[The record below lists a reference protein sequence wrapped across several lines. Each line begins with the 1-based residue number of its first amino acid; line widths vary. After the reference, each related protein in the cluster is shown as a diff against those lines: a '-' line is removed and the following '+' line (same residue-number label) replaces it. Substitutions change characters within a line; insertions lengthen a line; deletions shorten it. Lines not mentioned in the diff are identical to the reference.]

1 MTKITDQ
8 QINGF
13 LAKAI
18 PRFQGIKRSEK
29 YDYVNDG
36 LFCFDI
42 LVENSIK
49 LELVGN
55 VWRAEKPT
63 KVFFSYVE
71 HDISPN
77 RAILLCYI
85 KIKGLIYE

>member
-1 MTKITDQ
+1 MHRFSNQ
-8 QINGF
+8 QINSF
-13 LAKAI
+13 LSKAI
-18 PRFQGIKRSEK
+18 PKFQGIKRSEK

-36 LFCFDI
+36 LLCFDI

-49 LELVGN
+49 IGLVGN

-63 KVFFSYVE
+63 KVFFSHVE